1 MDTNIQ
7 VYNEVNKFIKFI
19 NSLYP
24 IEINCLLDGLTDK
37 YIYKNHYY
45 TITVLIDIKGYQQKN
60 YFDVLFDE
68 FIDFNTI
75 YQQIHILIGEMMQQI
90 GI

>member
-1 MDTNIQ
+1 MDNNIQ
-7 VYNEVNKFIKFI
+7 VYNEVNKFIEFI

-37 YIYKNHYY
+37 YIYKEHYY
-45 TITVLIDIKGYQQKN
+45 TITVLIDIRGYEQKN
-60 YFDVLFDE
+60 YFDVIFDE

-75 YQQIHILIGEMMQQI
+75 YQQINILIGEMMQQI